1 MSVHYL
7 ETGSTDPCYN
17 LALEQYVLE
26 HKREGDWLLLWQ
38 NANTIVIGLNQ
49 NTAEEINA
57 DFVSQHGITVVRRMT
72 GGGAVYHD
80 LGNLNYSFISDVG
93 NTEELTIRRFTDPVC
108 RALAAMGVT
117 AETSGRNDILV
128 DGKKISGVAQR
139 ISGNRIL
146 HHGTLL
152 FDSNPDMISDALR
165 VDPAKFSSKS
175 AKSVRSRVGN
185 IREHLPEDM
194 TLDRFWQGILDELT
208 ADGMIREQLT
218 KPELAEIRKLADEK
232 YRSWEWNYGRS
243 PDCTYQNRRR
253 FPGGT
258 LEVRL
263 SLHAGRIEEIIFYGD
278 FMATAPQTALTE
290 ALCGIRCEEGPL
302 SEVLS
307 CFDLRSLFGGITRNE
322 ILSLILDTNPGTSSP
337 VTV

>member
-93 NTEELTIRRFTDPVC
+93 NTEALTIRRFTDPVC
-108 RALAAMGVT
+108 RALAAMGVS

-139 ISGNRIL
+139 IAGNRIL

-152 FDSNPDMISDALR
+152 FDSNPDMISGALR

-194 TLDRFWQGILDELT
+194 TLDRFWQCILDELT
-208 ADGMIREQLT
+208 VDGIVLEQLT
-218 KPELAEIRKLADEK
+218 ESELAEIRKLADEK
-232 YRSWEWNYGRS
+232 YRNWEWNYGRS

-263 SLHAGRIEEIIFYGD
+263 SLHTGRIDEIIFYGD
-278 FMATAPQTALTE
+278 FMATAPQAALIE
-290 ALCGIRCEEGPL
+290 ALRGTRCEESPL

-307 CFDLRSLFGGITRNE
+307 CFDLRSLFGGITRDE
-322 ILSLILDTNPGTSSP
+322 ILSLILDSDPGAPSP
-337 VTV
+337 VPV

>member
-17 LALEQYVLE
+17 LALEQYILE

-49 NTAEEINA
+49 NTAEEINS

-93 NTEELTIRRFTDPVC
+93 NTEALTIRRFTDPVC
-108 RALAAMGVT
+108 RALAAMGVS

-139 ISGNRIL
+139 IAGNRIL

-152 FDSNPDMISDALR
+152 FDSNPDMISGALR

-175 AKSVRSRVGN
+175 AKSVRSRVGKV
-185 IREHLPEDM
+185 L
-194 TLDRFWQGILDELT
+194 
-208 ADGMIREQLT
+208 EQLT
-218 KPELAEIRKLADEK
+218 ESELAEIRKLADEK
-232 YRSWEWNYGRS
+232 YRNWEWNYGRS

-263 SLHAGRIEEIIFYGD
+263 SLHTGRIDEIIFYGD
-278 FMATAPQTALTE
+278 YMATSPQTALTE
-290 ALCGIRCEEGPL
+290 ALCGIRCDEESL

-307 CFDLRSLFGGITRNE
+307 CFDLRSLFGGITRDE
-322 ILSLILDTNPGTSSP
+322 ILSLILDSDPGAPSP
-337 VTV
+337 VPV